1 MADQHVT
8 FYVVSEDD
16 RSAEEFATNLVKEL
30 GHSGAV
36 RLCRFNRWD
45 DILGL
50 ICPAEDE
57 DLAEDRIL
65 H

>member
-1 MADQHVT
+1 MVDQQLT

-16 RSAEEFATNLVKEL
+16 GSAEEFASNLVKEL

-36 RLCRFNRWD
+36 RLCRFNRWEE
-45 DILGL
+45 ILSL
-50 ICPAEDE
+50 ICPAEDK
-57 DLAEDRIL
+57 DLAEDRII

>member
-1 MADQHVT
+1 MADQHLT
-8 FYVVSEDD
+8 FYVVTEDD
-16 RSAEEFATNLVKEL
+16 RSTEEFASNLVKEL

-45 DILGL
+45 DILVL